1 LHLLGFLPFG
11 EPVQEYDAFAPC
23 VRRRDASAL
32 MSTDQNFQAWV
43 VFELD
48 GTPVAVFETEDA
60 AKAMVAEVA
69 TSDGPFYAYKETPIC
84 GEPS

>member
-1 LHLLGFLPFG
+1 
-11 EPVQEYDAFAPC
+11 
-23 VRRRDASAL
+23 

-48 GTPVAVFETEDA
+48 GTPIAIFETEDA

-69 TSDGPFYAYKETPIC
+69 TGDGPFYAYKETPIC
-84 GEPS
+84 GEPA